1 MIKIDGLERVILQIE
16 TERHVPKEDVIDAI
30 GDALVL
36 AAKRYHGTADNLTA
50 HLDMENDIA
59 QIFAEMIVV
68 KDVEDEMFEISLKE
82 AKKLNPKVKVG
93 DEIPVEVNPPNF
105 GRIAAQKAKQ
115 VITQRII
122 EAEKKSIYEEY
133 QDKIGT
139 LITGIVQRVEG
150 KNYLVN
156 IGRTEAVLDMRNQIP
171 DETYRLKDRVKLYLV
186 DIAKTNRG
194 PEVIISRSHEGF
206 VQRMFELEVPEIAD
220 GVIEV
225 KAVARRAGYRTKIA
239 VLSNDESVGAV
250 GTCVGRMGSRIQAV
264 LKEIN
269 GEKID
274 IIEWKDDVAELI
286 SNALKPA
293 TIYKVELA
301 DEGARKAR
309 ALVDDDQLS
318 LAIGKSGLNV
328 RLASRLTGWN
338 IDIVKKSEVESNLFD
353 RLMAEKETMKEEAKV
368 EKVAAEEA
376 APKVEEVVVE
386 KIKVNAAASELGM
399 EAADFI
405 LKLDE
410 LGHKVKS
417 ANSNID
423 YDVYMQIK
431 ESIV

>member
-16 TERHVPKEDVIDAI
+16 TERHVPKEDVIEAI
-30 GDALVL
+30 CDALVL
-36 AAKRYHGTADNLTA
+36 AAKRHHGTSDNLIA
-50 HLDMENDIA
+50 HLDLENDTAHITA
-59 QIFAEMIVV
+59 KMIVV
-68 KDVEDEMFEISLKE
+68 TAVEDPMFEISLKE
-82 AKKLNPKVKVG
+82 AKKLQAKVKVG
-93 DEIPVEVNPPNF
+93 EEILIEVNPPNF

-122 EAEKKSIYEEY
+122 EAEKKSIFEEY

-156 IGRTEAVLDMRNQIP
+156 IGRTEAVLDTRNQIP

-206 VQRMFELEVPEIAD
+206 VQRLFEMEVPEIAD

-225 KAVARRAGYRTKIA
+225 KAVSRRAGYRTKIA
-239 VLSNDESVGAV
+239 VKSNDEAVGAV

-274 IIEWKDDVAELI
+274 IIEWKEDIAELI

-293 TIYKVELA
+293 TIFKVEIVNA
-301 DEGARKAR
+301 AERKAK

-353 RLMAEKETMKEEAKV
+353 RLMAEKETMKEESKIDDV
-368 EKVAAEEA
+368 SVVAEE
-376 APKVEEVVVE
+376 KVEEKAIE
-386 KIKVNAAASELGM
+386 KIKVNEAASELGM
-399 EAADFI
+399 ESADFI
-405 LKLDE
+405 AKLEE

-431 ESIV
+431 ENIA